1 MYYPIQLL
9 FNTITSLACPWT
21 EIYDIKNCLPSF
33 KEETTHTTQVETCK
47 SGCWMFVT
55 CFIQFQE
62 VDSVDLST
70 LTKKNTTLYTVV
82 TVVGQLPLS
91 ILKSNNEVP
100 PLWMKCQLILQ
111 IKFYRSGGTVFLQN
125 HWGLDGN
132 VRNTSH
138 CPLIFKDPES
148 VVTALYKSCCIKTYA
163 VGISLREKK
172 TK

>member
-21 EIYDIKNCLPSF
+21 EIYDIKIVCPVLERRQLILLKLTRANQDVGCLS
-33 KEETTHTTQVETCK
+33 HV
-47 SGCWMFVT
+47 SS
-55 CFIQFQE
+55 
-62 VDSVDLST
+62 DSKRLTVLST
-70 LTKKNTTLYTVV
+70 LTKNNTTLYTVV
-82 TVVGQLPLS
+82 TVVGPLPLS

-100 PLWMKCQLILQ
+100 PLWMKCQLIIQ
-111 IKFYRSGGTVFLQN
+111 IKFYRTGGTVFLQN

-148 VVTALYKSCCIKTYA
+148 VDTALYKSCCIKTYA
-163 VGISLREKK
+163 VGISIREKK
-172 TK
+172 KTK